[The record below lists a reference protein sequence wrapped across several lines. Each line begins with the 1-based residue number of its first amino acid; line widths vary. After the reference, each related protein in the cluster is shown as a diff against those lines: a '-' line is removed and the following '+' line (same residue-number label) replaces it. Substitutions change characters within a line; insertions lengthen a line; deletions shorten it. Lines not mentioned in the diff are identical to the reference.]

1 MSKIEKQLVNFWKN
15 CLNLLKTFKI
25 IKGLLV
31 FSKSL
36 SELIQNELKIYSIVL
51 GWIFL

>member
-1 MSKIEKQLVNFWKN
+1 MSKIEKQPVNFWKN
-15 CLNLLKTFKI
+15 CLNLLKTLKI